1 MAVLVNKS
9 ILIIFDFFDAPTFTG
24 TLGLLDDA
32 IGELGA
38 LMEIQVK
45 INGRIEVFCFSYTVR
60 QVS

>member
-9 ILIIFDFFDAPTFTG
+9 TVIIFDFFYEPTLTG

-38 LMEIQVK
+38 IMEVQTK
-45 INGRIEVFCFSYTVR
+45 INGTIWGFCFSHTVR